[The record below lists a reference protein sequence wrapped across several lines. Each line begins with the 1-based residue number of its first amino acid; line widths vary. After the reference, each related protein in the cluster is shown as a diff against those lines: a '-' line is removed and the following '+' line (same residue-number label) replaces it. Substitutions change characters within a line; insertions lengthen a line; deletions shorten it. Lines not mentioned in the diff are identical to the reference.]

1 MLFTRVDARPQS
13 RLEAPGLNYL
23 GDVDCMDRFVDG
35 FVAGGRFTTGTIG
48 FVA

>member
-1 MLFTRVDARPQS
+1 MLFTRVDARLQP

-35 FVAGGRFTTGTIG
+35 FVAGGRFTTGTTG